1 MDRKQIL
8 IERLQRLFKECD
20 MHIYRIKQVKKKME
34 PFMPLN
40 QERYKNLTDD
50 EVEHID
56 QFLFRFG
63 KLQDAMGQKLFRL
76 VLMFLEEDVDG
87 KPFLDI
93 LNLMEKLSLIDSAD
107 EWRQLREYR
116 NELAHN
122 YEDDPIIASKTI
134 NTIYEKIYF
143 LISTY
148 NNMKEYCLSRVKNEV
163 KV

>member
-20 MHIYRIKQVKKKME
+20 MYIYRIKQVKKKME

-50 EVEHID
+50 AVEHID

-76 VLMFLEEDVDG
+76 VLMF
-87 KPFLDI
+87 
-93 LNLMEKLSLIDSAD
+93 
-107 EWRQLREYR
+107 
-116 NELAHN
+116 
-122 YEDDPIIASKTI
+122 
-134 NTIYEKIYF
+134 
-143 LISTY
+143 
-148 NNMKEYCLSRVKNEV
+148 
-163 KV
+163 